1 MSPNPLG
8 YLLDPFRV
16 RSALLHHPDCVE
28 SAVSRV
34 SLLSLTPYVHMRSL
48 FEVMRKA
55 GRPSVRLTRS
65 AAVSVARGMAYLH
78 SRQPPILHK
87 DLKSPNILV
96 DANWRIKVA
105 HTRIMRLLPLS
116 QFLKCCEVTAYKR

>member
-1 MSPNPLG
+1 M
-8 YLLDPFRV
+8 
-16 RSALLHHPDCVE
+16 
-28 SAVSRV
+28 
-34 SLLSLTPYVHMRSL
+34 TPHVHMCSL
-48 FEVMRKA
+48 FEAMRKA
-55 GRPSVRLTRS
+55 GRPNARLTRS

-105 HTRIMRLLPLS
+105 HTRITRPLPLS
-116 QFLKCCEVTAYKR
+116 K